1 MLYFYTA
8 WSYKFVMA
16 LHGRDKAGRK
26 KTGKK
31 TVTIR
36 LALSTKEL
44 LDKVPL
50 GEFQFPSL
58 SAYCEKA
65 ILAQLKKDGIK

>member
-1 MLYFYTA
+1 
-8 WSYKFVMA
+8 MA
-16 LHGRDKAGRK
+16 SEGRAKAGRK

-36 LALSTKEL
+36 LSLSTKEL

-50 GEFQFPSL
+50 GEIQFPSL

>member
-1 MLYFYTA
+1 
-8 WSYKFVMA
+8 MA
-16 LHGRDKAGRK
+16 AEGKTKAGRK

-31 TVTIR
+31 TVTLR
-36 LALSTKEL
+36 LTPSTKEL
-44 LDKVPL
+44 LEKVPL
-50 GEFQFPSL
+50 GELQFSSL